1 MQIVKSIGLLGID
14 GYVIDVEADLVN
26 ALPAFDIVG
35 LPDAAVRESRERV
48 RSALKNCGFSFPV
61 KRIVVNLAPA
71 DTKKEGAAL
80 DLPIALAILAASG
93 VLKQDVSQYAF
104 AGELSLSGELR
115 PVNGMLPTVIAAQRS
130 GFKGIFLPAQNANE
144 AAFVAGIDIYPVE
157 NLSQLL
163 AHFDMPIIK
172 KTETRTVSQLA
183 EIFAEPDFADVAG
196 QSDAK
201 RAMEVAAAGAH
212 NILLIGSPG
221 SGKSMM
227 AKRLPSILPEMTF
240 DEALET
246 TKIHSVAGL
255 VKSECPFIFRRPFR
269 SPHHTVSAV
278 GLAGG
283 GAMPKPGEL
292 SLAHNGVLFLDELPE
307 FSKNALEVLRQPLE
321 DGIVTIS
328 RVKSTITYPCDV
340 MLVCAM
346 NPCRCGYYG
355 HPTRPCSCSP
365 QERRGY
371 LQRISGPLL
380 DRMDIHI
387 EVPPVEYEQLQT
399 HQKAEAS
406 AKIRE
411 RVNAARK
418 RQQERLQGK
427 GIHSNGAMTAPLM
440 KRFCKLTDDAD
451 MLVKTAFDRLGLSAR
466 AYGKI
471 LRVALTIADLD
482 CSDTIC
488 SDHVAE
494 AIQYRSLDRKF
505 WQ

>member
-71 DTKKEGAAL
+71 DTKKEGASL

-115 PVNGMLPTVIAAQRS
+115 HVNGMLPTVIAAQRA

-292 SLAHNGVLFLDELPE
+292 SLAHNGVLF
-307 FSKNALEVLRQPLE
+307 FRRA
-321 DGIVTIS
+321 S
-328 RVKSTITYPCDV
+328 RIFEKCT
-340 MLVCAM
+340 
-346 NPCRCGYYG
+346 
-355 HPTRPCSCSP
+355 
-365 QERRGY
+365 
-371 LQRISGPLL
+371 
-380 DRMDIHI
+380 
-387 EVPPVEYEQLQT
+387 
-399 HQKAEAS
+399 
-406 AKIRE
+406 
-411 RVNAARK
+411 
-418 RQQERLQGK
+418 
-427 GIHSNGAMTAPLM
+427 
-440 KRFCKLTDDAD
+440 
-451 MLVKTAFDRLGLSAR
+451 
-466 AYGKI
+466 
-471 LRVALTIADLD
+471 
-482 CSDTIC
+482 
-488 SDHVAE
+488 
-494 AIQYRSLDRKF
+494 
-505 WQ
+505 